1 MSQALPLL
9 RPALALLAA
18 AALLPSALRAAV
30 PEGWFA
36 WPAREPV
43 AGSALDASTLNEAP
57 AGKRGRVRVQDGHF
71 VSGDGS
77 RLRFWGA
84 NLGAAECFPDAGS
97 ARLIATR
104 LARGGINIAR
114 LHHLDNAWGIG
125 TGGSIWRKERR
136 HMGDFDPVQ
145 LDRLHRLIAELKAA
159 GIYSNI
165 NLKVSKTLT
174 EADGFPASV
183 AQVPDFQ
190 KRVDIFQRRM
200 IDLQKDYARHLL
212 TTRNPYTGLSPVE
225 DPAIAVVEI
234 NNENSLLGFWTRD
247 LGRGTHRFVEPFRSE
262 LTALWNKWLEAQYP
276 DDKTLAAA
284 WGADTGKLG
293 APLPHSEAG
302 LHLGAQRGSKLELT
316 QDGKAGQDVLTLT
329 HTTGTDWHT
338 QASLGDFKLQ
348 DGVAYTVEIEAAAD
362 KPRDINVVMGLS
374 PDTEAGQPWRSM
386 GLYDPVK
393 LDTTMRV
400 HRVSFVAHSVG
411 TGGAR
416 LSLNIGQV
424 DGQIRLRSVRV
435 SPGSLGGGLL
445 AGQAP
450 RAGTVPIPVE
460 AGSRQWADWLAFLAH
475 TERAFAEEMRSFLKD
490 ELHVQAPIVCSQIDY
505 GGLIGLNREQSMDFA
520 DSHAYWQHPDFA
532 ATGMWDPAKW
542 TIRNSPMLAE
552 LDERHFAEL
561 GTLAMNRVA
570 GKPYTV
576 SEYDHPAPSEY
587 VCEMYP
593 LLATFASR
601 QDWDGLYPFAIDSY
615 SEGDRGDVIRGF
627 FDQHHHPAKWGF
639 SPAASRLFRQS
650 LVAPAPAAVLSLPT
664 TLWSESPHADILW
677 RRLLPEGRIEFLD
690 TAFGVSDRPLPPG
703 ARARLKPAGTA
714 TSVPLT
720 IATTPRGKVYAAN
733 SPQAAVLVG
742 FLGGQSTAAGP
753 LAVDCAPFGRGF
765 ASVMAVSLD
774 GRELAAS
781 SRILVTLAARAEN
794 QGMGW
799 NALRTSVGK
808 DWGTGPVMAERVPA
822 RLSLRTDGPR
832 RVHALAPDGSR
843 VRTVAAAHRDGVLS
857 WAVSA
862 EDRTLHY
869 ELSLP

>member
-1 MSQALPLL
+1 MSQALPKLL
-9 RPALALLAA
+9 PALGLLAA
-18 AALLPSALRAAV
+18 AALLPSPLAATI

-43 AGSALDASTLNEAP
+43 AGSALDASDLNEAP
-57 AGKRGRVRVQDGHF
+57 AGKLGRVRVQDGHF

-84 NLGAAECFPDAGS
+84 NLGAAECFPDADG

-104 LARGGINIAR
+104 LARGGVNIAR
-114 LHHLDNAWGIG
+114 LHHLDNGWGIG
-125 TGGSIWRKERR
+125 TGGSLWRKGRKD
-136 HMGDFDPVQ
+136 MGDFDPAQ

-159 GIYSNI
+159 GIYSNL

-212 TTRNPYTGLSPVE
+212 TSRNPYTGLSLVE

-247 LGRGTHRFVEPFRSE
+247 LGRGTHRFAEPFRSE
-262 LTALWNKWLEAQYP
+262 LAALWNKWLASQYP
-276 DDKTLAAA
+276 DDASLAAA
-284 WGADTGKLG
+284 WGTDTGKLG
-293 APLPHSEAG
+293 AALSPSLPDW
-302 LHLGAQRGSKLELT
+302 HLGAQRGSTLARARDKETGLE
-316 QDGKAGQDVLTLT
+316 VLTLA

-393 LDTTMRV
+393 LDTTLRV

-416 LSLNIGQV
+416 LSLNIGQA
-424 DGQIRLRSVRV
+424 DGQIRIRSVRV
-435 SPGSLGGGLL
+435 STGSLGGGLL

-450 RAGTVPIPVE
+450 RTGTVPIPQE

-475 TERAFAEEMRSFLKD
+475 TERSFAEEMRSFLKD

-505 GGLIGLNREQSMDFA
+505 GGLTGMNREQSMDFA
-520 DSHAYWQHPDFA
+520 DSHSYWQHPDFA
-532 ATGMWDPAKW
+532 ATGMWDPTQW

-552 LDERHFAEL
+552 LAERHFAEL
-561 GTLAMNRVA
+561 GTLAMTRVA
-570 GKPYTV
+570 GKPFTV

-593 LLATFASR
+593 LLATFGSR
-601 QDWDGLYPFAIDSY
+601 QDWDGLYPFAIEAY
-615 SEGDRGDVIRGF
+615 SHGDKGDVIRGF

-639 SPAASRLFRQS
+639 SPAASRLFRQT
-650 LVAPAPAAVLSLPT
+650 LVAPAPAAVLSLPSP
-664 TLWSESPHADILW
+664 LWSESPHADILW
-677 RRLLPEGRIEFLD
+677 RKLLPEGRIEFLN
-690 TAFGVSDRPLPPG
+690 TAFGVSDRPLAPG
-703 ARARLKPAGTA
+703 AHASLRPAA
-714 TSVPLT
+714 TPPSQPLVL
-720 IATTPRGKVYAAN
+720 ATTPRGKVYTAD

-742 FLGGQSTAAGP
+742 FLGGQSSAAGP
-753 LAVDCAPFGRGF
+753 LTVDCAPFGRGY

-774 GRELAAS
+774 GRPLGSS
-781 SRILVTLAARAEN
+781 SRILLTVAARAEN
-794 QGMGW
+794 QDMGW

-808 DWGTGPVMAERVPA
+808 NWGTGPVMAERVPA
-822 RLSLRTDGPR
+822 RFSLRTDGPR
-832 RVHALAPDGSR
+832 RVHVLAPDGSR
-843 VRTVAAAHRDGVLS
+843 ARAVAAEHRDGVLS

-862 EDRTLHY
+862 GDRTLHY
-869 ELSLP
+869 EVTPP